1 MPVKIISGD
10 MIRLLFHLASSC
22 APAITRLGDALDVL
36 DKIGVAFSSSREE
49 GSHSM
54 RWSARYSS
62 IAATLAFAAA
72 LTLSA
77 CESNHL
83 VVESVDNY
91 SLRNG
96 PSLAN
101 SIANGDGFIKG
112 MTVDGSPWKLSTR
125 WTDQNVWDRDFTD
138 PDVNGG
144 QGGDDAHNFD
154 QPGTAISYF
163 TGHGFCDDGCPRNPR
178 PPPIW
183 AQPCSTTSTCN
194 SPDATLGQRMPGT
207 CRFSPLDTPR
217 CCYMVDRRAAV
228 SGTYDINNGV
238 VNYTNGPIRWG
249 ESSNSG
255 GWAGA
260 GTNGG
265 TNLVILDISCGIL
278 PPFWYQALRTAAAGV
293 HMIGTLLIAGGDTA
307 NISDRGA
314 TFAKMWA
321 ANPDGSVAQ
330 AWLDTL
336 SSLPAS
342 EGGGINGYG
351 CNIMVAMDATAQAVQ
366 QKIGE
371 SWSDLRRDDNDAK
384 GNSFYYARWQ
394 CNYTPPSSG
403 QSAWELP

>member
-1 MPVKIISGD
+1 
-10 MIRLLFHLASSC
+10 
-22 APAITRLGDALDVL
+22 
-36 DKIGVAFSSSREE
+36 
-49 GSHSM
+49 M
-54 RWSARYSS
+54 RWSAQSNS
-62 IAATLAFAAA
+62 IATTLAFAVT
-72 LTLSA
+72 LTLAA

-96 PSLAN
+96 PSLSN

-125 WTDQNVWDRDFTD
+125 WTDQNVWDTDFMD
-138 PDVNGG
+138 PDVNKGI
-144 QGGDDAHNFD
+144 GDDAHNFD

-163 TGHGFCDDGCPRNPR
+163 TGHGFCNDGCST
-178 PPPIW
+178 
-183 AQPCSTTSTCN
+183 QPCTTTAVCTTPN
-194 SPDATLGQRMPGT
+194 ANAGQRMPGT
-207 CRFSPLDTPR
+207 CRFSPLDNPR
-217 CCYMVDRRAAV
+217 CCYMVDRAAAV
-228 SGTYDINNGV
+228 SGTNDVANGV
-238 VNYTNGPIRWG
+238 VNYTSGPIRWG
-249 ESSNSG
+249 ESSSSG

-260 GTNGG
+260 GTDGG

-278 PPFWYQALRTAAAGV
+278 PPFWYQALRNAAAGV

-307 NISDRGA
+307 NVADRGA

-351 CNIMVAMDATAQAVQ
+351 CNIMVAMDATLQAAG

-371 SWSDLRRDDNDAK
+371 SWSDLRSDSNDAK

-394 CNYTPPSSG
+394 CNYTLPSTG